1 MKMANSVLRS
11 KVVIGCSFLV
21 ALILQTIPWPGSLD
35 LFRPSWLLLVT
46 CYWVLALPHRVNV
59 GSALILGLL
68 WDLLIGSTLGI
79 RGMMMAIVMYIIA
92 MNFLVIR
99 NMALWQQA
107 MIIAALTVLFEVLI
121 FFGEYLIQDVVFNPL
136 SLWSALINC
145 ILWPWMFLLMRRVR
159 RHWHVR

>member
-1 MKMANSVLRS
+1 MANSVLRS
-11 KVVIGCSFLV
+11 KVVIGCSFVV

>member
-1 MKMANSVLRS
+1 MANSVLRS
-11 KVVIGCSFLV
+11 KVVIGCSFLI

-79 RGMMMAIVMYIIA
+79 RGMMMAIVMYII
-92 MNFLVIR
+92 
-99 NMALWQQA
+99 
-107 MIIAALTVLFEVLI
+107 
-121 FFGEYLIQDVVFNPL
+121 
-136 SLWSALINC
+136 C
-145 ILWPWMFLLMRRVR
+145 LLYTSPSPRD
-159 RHWHVR
+159 

>member
-1 MKMANSVLRS
+1 MANSVLRS
-11 KVVIGCSFLV
+11 KIVIGCSFLV

>member
-1 MKMANSVLRS
+1 MANSVLRS

-99 NMALWQQA
+99 NMALLQQA

-145 ILWPWMFLLMRRVR
+145 ILWPWMCLLMRRVR

>member
-1 MKMANSVLRS
+1 MANSVLRS
-11 KVVIGCSFLV
+11 KVVIGCSFLI

-46 CYWVLALPHRVNV
+46 CYWVLAMPHRVNV

-79 RGMMMAIVMYIIA
+79 RGMMMAIVMYIVA
-92 MNFLVIR
+92 LNFLVIR

-107 MIIAALTVLFEVLI
+107 IIIAVLTVLFEVMI
-121 FFGEYLIQDVVFNPL
+121 FFGEYLIQDVIFNPL
-136 SLWSALINC
+136 SLWSALING

>member
-1 MKMANSVLRS
+1 MANSVLRS
-11 KVVIGCSFLV
+11 KVVIGCSLLI

-79 RGMMMAIVMYIIA
+79 RGMMMAIVMYIVA
-92 MNFLVIR
+92 LNFLVIR

>member
-1 MKMANSVLRS
+1 MANSVLRS
-11 KVVIGCSFLV
+11 KVVIGCSFLI

-145 ILWPWMFLLMRRVR
+145 ILWPWMFLLIRRVR

>member
-1 MKMANSVLRS
+1 MANSVLRS
-11 KVVIGCSFLV
+11 KVVIFCSFLI

-35 LFRPSWLLLVT
+35 LFRPSWLLLVA

>member
-1 MKMANSVLRS
+1 MANSVLRS
-11 KVVIGCSFLV
+11 KVVIGCSFLI

>member
-1 MKMANSVLRS
+1 MANSVLRS

-107 MIIAALTVLFEVLI
+107 MIIAALTVLFEILI

>member
-1 MKMANSVLRS
+1 MANSVLRS
-11 KVVIGCSFLV
+11 KVVIGCSFLI

-92 MNFLVIR
+92 LNFLVIR

-107 MIIAALTVLFEVLI
+107 MIIAALTILFEVLI
-121 FFGEYLIQDVVFNPL
+121 FFGEYLIQDVVFNTL

>member
-1 MKMANSVLRS
+1 MANSVLRS
-11 KVVIGCSFLV
+11 KVVIGCSFLI

-46 CYWVLALPHRVNV
+46 CYWALALPHRVNV

-92 MNFLVIR
+92 LNFLVIR

>member
-1 MKMANSVLRS
+1 MANSVLRS
-11 KVVIGCSFLV
+11 KVVIGCSFLI

-68 WDLLIGSTLGI
+68 LDLLIGSTLGI